1 MRLLATLLWLPVALA
16 VVHESGAALNRP
28 HPPPPPPDTTHL
40 VDLLSASQDHRLLLA
55 AFQRTRLIPTLN
67 RLNGSTL
74 FAPTDEAI
82 RRERDG
88 DSESVWAAVATLAAD
103 DGDWEGHGE
112 EHDNF
117 QLALR
122 DTLLYHVLN
131 YTIVP
136 APASNSS
143 NSTLPAPHKPLP
155 FDIPTLHETLYYP
168 SFAPYNKSF
177 PAPPTLPGTEPDQ
190 PDPDAPDDRP
200 EGLLHG
206 QGQRLRIVRKWG
218 GKKKQHPDGEIWIG
232 VDWKGEGGTRVA
244 RPQFAVNG
252 VLLPMDAVL
261 HKPAD
266 LASLIR
272 TSPELSTL
280 ASLLPASIL
289 DYLSTAPHF
298 TLFAPTNEA
307 WAELTDLEMR
317 YLRSGL
323 ADGDLSEIFGD
334 SASQSG
340 RGRGKVGY
348 LEELV
353 GRKANGTT
361 SLSTIRNGTLEVSA
375 AGDRLQV
382 TVNGTAISEGDILAK
397 NGVIHTVPRLLLP
410 SGSLALTAEK
420 YLIALGATHYV
431 ALLRSVNLSHYVQIP
446 SNEPGTIID
455 TPLPPP
461 VLDFGRQQVPLEVAA
476 TDPQTTFGKES
487 EKYTILAVRDDV
499 LASSRLGARI
509 SSLRSPIL
517 SGRPLPPNGSLA
529 LEELL
534 RYHIVADQWRPHD
547 LEDGMLVGTE
557 LRTEA
562 LRGARQRVA
571 VGVQGVDGSLGDGWG
586 KAQRHRKGRRHRSVG
601 GGDDDDEDGDDREML
616 SWGGAN
622 VVADPVVVGD
632 SIIYLLSSLIEPP
645 PIAITA
651 AVSDLRLSTFVASV
665 YAAALD
671 GTLATRPAVTYLVP
685 TNPAFGDLGLTM
697 QYLLLPTSRNELRSV
712 LKYHAVDEVV
722 YLDDFPRSGGARY
735 PTLLNGA
742 EIYFERESSAN
753 STLSVHGPT
762 LGGLPANGEARDA
775 AVVEGNILTE
785 TGVLHVIDQVELPP
799 DLDITLEKLMRG
811 AKANTM
817 LSLIRAANMTWVLE
831 GKRAPHDDERDSVR
845 VVRPD
850 TGDRFAG
857 PAANGHD
864 HRDQAYTILCPTDKA
879 LSRLNLTY
887 YHEHPAALAALVR
900 QHILPTDSAPS
911 KSGSPFPPRTALPS
925 SPLLLEDAKS
935 FQSLRSRGQPGGK
948 SKFGSVAFKKWG
960 TGDDDWMVGIAG
972 ARGTKGDDA
981 ARVLAWGRATPWFVD
996 ADGKRRE
1003 QDDGDETLT
1012 RWSDA
1017 AALRTSSTRLAAAG
1031 GVISIDSVLIPYE
1044 PGWFRRWGWIVLVVL
1059 LGVAVLAVAGVCVV
1073 RWYRR
1078 RQALKYERLNSEE
1091 DDD

>member
-1 MRLLATLLWLPVALA
+1 MRLLAALLWLPVALA
-16 VVHESGAALNRP
+16 AVHEPESSKPR
-28 HPPPPPPDTTHL
+28 PPPPPPDTTHL
-40 VDLLSASQDHRLLLA
+40 VDLLSASPDHKLLLA
-55 AFQRTRLIPTLN
+55 AFQHARLIPTLN

-74 FAPTDEAI
+74 FAPTDDAI
-82 RRERDG
+82 RRERG
-88 DSESVWAAVATLAAD
+88 DSIWAAVASLADNAPR
-103 DGDWEGHGE
+103 GP
-112 EHDNF
+112 EHDNL

-136 APASNSS
+136 PPPSNSS
-143 NSTLPAPHKPLP
+143 NSTRPEPHKPLP
-155 FDIPTLHETLYYP
+155 LDIPTLHETLYYP
-168 SFAPYNKSF
+168 SLAPYNKSF
-177 PAPPTLPGTEPDQ
+177 PAPPTLPGTEPNE
-190 PDPDAPDDRP
+190 PDPDAPDDQP

-206 QGQRLRIVRKWG
+206 EGQRLRIIRKSPDAEKS
-218 GKKKQHPDGEIWIG
+218 KKKESGIWVG
-232 VDWKGEGGTRVA
+232 VDWRGDGGSRVA
-244 RPQFAVNG
+244 EPQFAVNG
-252 VLLPMDAVL
+252 ILLSMDAVL

-266 LASLIR
+266 LATLVR
-272 TSPELSTL
+272 TAPELSTL

-289 DYLSTAPHF
+289 DYLSTAAHF
-298 TLFAPTNEA
+298 TLFAPTDEA

-334 SASQSG
+334 SASQRG
-340 RGRGKVGY
+340 AGRGKVGY
-348 LEELV
+348 LERLV
-353 GRKANGTT
+353 GKKANGTA
-361 SLSTIRNGTLEVSA
+361 SLCTVRNGTLAISA
-375 AGDRLQV
+375 EGDRLQV
-382 TVNGTAISEGDILAK
+382 AVNGTAIAEGDILAK

-446 SNEPGTIID
+446 SNEPGTVID

-461 VLDFGRQQVPLEVAA
+461 VLDLQGAQVPLELA
-476 TDPQTTFGKES
+476 TKDSPDRVEKEK

-499 LASSRLGARI
+499 LASSTLGAST

-547 LEDGMLVGTE
+547 LEDGMLIGTE
-557 LRTEA
+557 LRTDA
-562 LRGARQRVA
+562 LRGSRQRVA
-571 VGVQGVDGSLGDGWG
+571 VGVQGEDGSLGDGWG
-586 KAQRHRKGRRHRSVG
+586 KAQKHRKRGNGRG
-601 GGDDDDEDGDDREML
+601 DNGDDDDDEKEML

-671 GTLATRPAVTYLVP
+671 GTLATQPAVTYLVP
-685 TNPAFGDLGLTM
+685 TNPAFAALGLTT
-697 QYLLLPTSRNELRSV
+697 QYLLLPTSRDELRSV

-735 PTLLNGA
+735 PTLLSGS
-742 EIYFERESSAN
+742 EIYFEREPSN

-762 LGGLPANGEARDA
+762 LGGLPANGESRDA

-785 TGVLHVIDQVELPP
+785 TGVLHVLDQVELPP

-817 LSLIRAANMTWVLE
+817 LSLIRAANMTWVLD
-831 GKRAPHDDERDSVR
+831 GKRAPNSDERDSVGAGA
-845 VVRPD
+845 D
-850 TGDRFAG
+850 DGLTGLVA
-857 PAANGHD
+857 HD

-900 QHILPTDSAPS
+900 QHILPTEPATS

-935 FQSLRSRGQPGGK
+935 FQSLLSRGQPGGK

-960 TGDDDWMVGIAG
+960 AGDDDWMVGIAG

-1003 QDDGDETLT
+1003 HDAGGDTFTASTEL
-1012 RWSDA
+1012 
-1017 AALRTSSTRLAAAG
+1017 LRMTSTRLAAAG

-1059 LGVAVLAVAGVCVV
+1059 VGVVALAVVSFFAV

-1078 RQALKYERLNSEE
+1078 RQARKYDRLNSEE
-1091 DDD
+1091 DED